1 MSGVIPERGNVASIH
16 FLPENIVR
24 FVPVDKIRELIP
36 KDSIVEQLLL
46 VVLLIVIIW
55 LFNKSF
61 RLFLKRAEKHGFDRA
76 ATPLVSDLVK
86 YTTYA
91 IGLLLCLNILGVNTN
106 GLLAMLGAASLA
118 VGLALKDTLSNVAS
132 GLLLLFLRPFVAGD
146 YIECGSIKGK
156 ICAIGLFNTTLE
168 TFEGIYVSAPNR
180 SLWGSPIVNYAR
192 NPIRRLDINVGVS
205 YDASLDVVFCAL
217 RRMVEQEASFMK
229 IPPPKFFVSDYADSS
244 INVTVWVWVRT
255 FEYYELKRKYSRI
268 IKDVLD
274 EHKIEIPFP
283 QRVVHLVKDGEEAAV
298 AKEREPDFDDLVQ
311 DEVTFNGVKINLNR

>member
-1 MSGVIPERGNVASIH
+1 ME
-16 FLPENIVR
+16 
-24 FVPVDKIRELIP
+24 KIRELIP
-36 KDSIVEQLLL
+36 KDSIIEQLLL
-46 VVLLIVIIW
+46 VVLLIVVIW

-76 ATPLVSDLVK
+76 AVPLISDLVK

-91 IGLLLCLNILGVNTN
+91 LGLLLALNILGVNTN

-118 VGLALKDTLSNVAS
+118 VGLALKDTLANIAS

-168 TFEGIYVSAPNR
+168 TFEGIAVSAPNR
-180 SLWGSPIVNYAR
+180 SLWGAPIVNYAR
-192 NPIRRLDINVGVS
+192 NPIRRLDIEIGVS
-205 YDASLDVVFCAL
+205 YDSSLDVVFCAL
-217 RRMVEQEASFMK
+217 RRMVEQEASFLK
-229 IPPPKFFVSDYADSS
+229 VPPPKFFVSSYADSS

-255 FEYYELKRKYSRI
+255 FEYYELKRKYSRV

-274 EHKIEIPFP
+274 VHKIEIPFP
-283 QRVVHLVKDGEEAAV
+283 QRVVHLVKEGEEAGAS
-298 AKEREPDFDDLVQ
+298 KEREPDFDDLVQ
-311 DEVTFNGVKINLNR
+311 DEVMLDGKKLDIGR

>member
-1 MSGVIPERGNVASIH
+1 MSGVIPERGNVASTH

-36 KDSIVEQLLL
+36 KDSIAEQLLL

-55 LFNKSF
+55 FFNKSF
-61 RLFLKRAEKHGFDRA
+61 RLCLKRAEKHGFDRA

-91 IGLLLCLNILGVNTN
+91 IGLLLGLNILGVNTN

-192 NPIRRLDINVGVS
+192 NPIRRLDMNVGVS

-229 IPPPKFFVSDYADSS
+229 VPPPKFFVSEYADSS

-283 QRVVHLVKDGEEAAV
+283 QRVVHLVKDVEQDGA

>member
-1 MSGVIPERGNVASIH
+1 MTH

-24 FVPVDKIRELIP
+24 FVFVNKIRELIP

-46 VVLLIVIIW
+46 VVLLIVVIW

-61 RLFLKRAEKHGFDRA
+61 KLFLRRAEKHGLDRA
-76 ATPLVSDLVK
+76 AVPLISDLVK

-91 IGLLLCLNILGVNTN
+91 VGLLLGLNILGVNTN

-168 TFEGIYVSAPNR
+168 TFEGIAVSAPNR
-180 SLWGSPIVNYAR
+180 SLWGAPIVNYAR
-192 NPIRRLDINVGVS
+192 NPIRRLDIEIGVS

-217 RRMVEQEASFMK
+217 RKMVEQDASFLK
-229 IPPPKFFVSDYADSS
+229 VPPPKFFVSEYADSS

-283 QRVVHLVKDGEEAAV
+283 QRVVHLVKEGEEAAV
-298 AKEREPDFDDLVQ
+298 AKEREPDFDDLEQ
-311 DEVTFNGVKINLNR
+311 DEVTLNGVKINLNR

>member
-1 MSGVIPERGNVASIH
+1 MSGVIPERGNVASTH

-91 IGLLLCLNILGVNTN
+91 IGLLLGLNILGVNTN

-229 IPPPKFFVSDYADSS
+229 VPPPKFFVSEYADSS

-283 QRVVHLVKDGEEAAV
+283 QRVVHLVKEGEEAAV

>member
-1 MSGVIPERGNVASIH
+1 MASTH

-91 IGLLLCLNILGVNTN
+91 IGLLLCLNVLGVNTN

-118 VGLALKDTLSNVAS
+118 VGLALKDTLANVAS

-229 IPPPKFFVSDYADSS
+229 VPPPKFFVSEYADSS

-283 QRVVHLVKDGEEAAV
+283 QRVVHLVKEGEEAAV

>member
-1 MSGVIPERGNVASIH
+1 MTH

-24 FVPVDKIRELIP
+24 FVFVNKIRELIP

-46 VVLLIVIIW
+46 VVLLIVVIW

-61 RLFLKRAEKHGFDRA
+61 KLFLRRAEKHGLDRA
-76 ATPLVSDLVK
+76 AVPLISDLVK

-91 IGLLLCLNILGVNTN
+91 VGLLLGLNILGVNTN

-168 TFEGIYVSAPNR
+168 TFEGIAVSAPNR
-180 SLWGSPIVNYAR
+180 SLWGAPIVNYAR
-192 NPIRRLDINVGVS
+192 NPIRRLDIEIGVS

-217 RRMVEQEASFMK
+217 RKMVEQDACFLK
-229 IPPPKFFVSDYADSS
+229 VPPPKFFVSEYADSS

-283 QRVVHLVKDGEEAAV
+283 QRVVHLVKEGEEAAV

-311 DEVTFNGVKINLNR
+311 DEVTLNGVKINLNR

>member
-1 MSGVIPERGNVASIH
+1 MRT
-16 FLPENIVR
+16 FLSENIVR
-24 FVPVDKIRELIP
+24 FGIVEKIRELIP

-46 VVLLIVIIW
+46 VALLIVIIW

-91 IGLLLCLNILGVNTN
+91 IGLLLGLNILGVNTN

-229 IPPPKFFVSDYADSS
+229 VPPPKFFVSEYADSS

-283 QRVVHLVKDGEEAAV
+283 QRVVHLVKEGEEAAV

>member
-1 MSGVIPERGNVASIH
+1 MASTH

-91 IGLLLCLNILGVNTN
+91 IGLLLGLNILGVNTN

-229 IPPPKFFVSDYADSS
+229 VPPPKFFVSEYADSS

-283 QRVVHLVKDGEEAAV
+283 QRVVHLVKEGEEAAV

>member
-1 MSGVIPERGNVASIH
+1 MPLCS

-24 FVPVDKIRELIP
+24 FDIVEKLREFIP
-36 KDSIVEQLLL
+36 KDSIIEQLLL
-46 VVLLIVIIW
+46 VALLILIIW

-61 RLFLKRAEKHGFDRA
+61 RLFLKRAERHGFDRA

-91 IGLLLCLNILGVNTN
+91 VGLLLALNILGVNTN

-118 VGLALKDTLSNVAS
+118 VGLALKDTLANIAS

-168 TFEGIYVSAPNR
+168 TFEGIAVSAPNR
-180 SLWGSPIVNYAR
+180 SLWGAPIVNYAR
-192 NPIRRLDINVGVS
+192 NPIRRLDIEIGVS
-205 YDASLDVVFCAL
+205 YDSSLDVVFCAL
-217 RRMVEQEASFMK
+217 RRMVEQEASFLK
-229 IPPPKFFVSDYADSS
+229 VPPPKFFVSSYADSS
-244 INVTVWVWVRT
+244 INVVVWVWVRT

-283 QRVVHLVKDGEEAAV
+283 QRVVHLVKDGEQDGA

>member
-1 MSGVIPERGNVASIH
+1 MSGVIPERNNVASIH
-16 FLPENIVR
+16 FLSENIVR
-24 FVPVDKIRELIP
+24 FGYVDKIREIVP
-36 KDSIVEQLLL
+36 KDSIIEQILL

-91 IGLLLCLNILGVNTN
+91 VGLLLGLNILGVNTN

-118 VGLALKDTLSNVAS
+118 VGLALKDTLANVAS

-205 YDASLDVVFCAL
+205 YEASLDVVFCAL
-217 RRMVEQEASFMK
+217 RKMVEQDASFLK
-229 IPPPKFFVSDYADSS
+229 VPPPKFFVSEYADSS

-283 QRVVHLVKDGEEAAV
+283 QRVVHLVKEGEEAA
-298 AKEREPDFDDLVQ
+298 APKEREPDFDDLVQ
-311 DEVTFNGVKINLNR
+311 EEVTLNGVKINLNR

>member
-1 MSGVIPERGNVASIH
+1 MASTH

-91 IGLLLCLNILGVNTN
+91 IGLLLGLNILGVNTN

-229 IPPPKFFVSDYADSS
+229 VPPPKFFVSEYADSS

-283 QRVVHLVKDGEEAAV
+283 QRVVHLVKDGEQDGT